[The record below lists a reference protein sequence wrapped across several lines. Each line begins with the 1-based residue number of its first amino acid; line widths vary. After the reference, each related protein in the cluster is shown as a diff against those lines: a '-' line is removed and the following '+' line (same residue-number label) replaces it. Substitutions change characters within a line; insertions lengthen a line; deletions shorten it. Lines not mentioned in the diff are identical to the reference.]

1 MQKKELQDLLT
12 GALIGL
18 VKACG
23 TNPKTEN
30 TDAIVAE
37 GLAMTSPDFPG
48 EVTEPE
54 LASFIAKVRDEKYT
68 VSPGCRLCAAP
79 CGNTSDFDMKEI
91 AGGEKEKSM
100 KRELLALIRA
110 MAVKTWKRSGR
121 GTTGNDGAGEE
132 ASDTY
137 GGVGACALAADPEQL
152 FFFYKALSI
161 ISYDFTCEE
170 LVPVLEEA
178 KSLGERQPV
187 AADRSR
193 Q

>member
-30 TDAIVAE
+30 TDAIVTE

-54 LASFIAKVRDEKYT
+54 LAS

-110 MAVKTWKRSGR
+110 MAVKIWKHSGR

-132 ASDTY
+132 ASDIY

-178 KSLGERQPV
+178 KSLGERQPA

>member
-23 TNPKTEN
+23 TNPKTEI

-79 CGNTSDFDMKEI
+79 CGNTSDFDMK
-91 AGGEKEKSM
+91 
-100 KRELLALIRA
+100 
-110 MAVKTWKRSGR
+110 
-121 GTTGNDGAGEE
+121 
-132 ASDTY
+132 
-137 GGVGACALAADPEQL
+137 
-152 FFFYKALSI
+152 
-161 ISYDFTCEE
+161 
-170 LVPVLEEA
+170 
-178 KSLGERQPV
+178 
-187 AADRSR
+187 
-193 Q
+193 

>member
-91 AGGEKEKSM
+91 LGEEKSRQM
-100 KRELLALIRA
+100 KRQLLRLIREQ
-110 MAVKTWKRSGR
+110 AVKIWKCNKR
-121 GTTGNDGAGEE
+121 E
-132 ASDTY
+132 
-137 GGVGACALAADPEQL
+137 PEQVL
-152 FFFYKALSI
+152 FFYKALSI
-161 ISYDFTCEE
+161 ISYDFTSKE
-170 LVPVLEEA
+170 LEPVLEEA
-178 KSLGERQPV
+178 SHFSGESPRENREGTTEEGRIV
-187 AADRSR
+187 
-193 Q
+193 

>member
-30 TDAIVAE
+30 TDAIVTE

-110 MAVKTWKRSGR
+110 MAVKIWKRSGR

-132 ASDTY
+132 A
-137 GGVGACALAADPEQL
+137 DPEQL
-152 FFFYKALSI
+152 FFF
-161 ISYDFTCEE
+161 YDFTCEE

-178 KSLGERQPV
+178 KSLGERQP
-187 AADRSR
+187 AAGNRSR

>member
-30 TDAIVAE
+30 TDAIVTE
-37 GLAMTSPDFPG
+37 GLAMTSPDFPE

-91 AGGEKEKSM
+91 ASEEKENEM
-100 KRELLALIRA
+100 KRELLARIRA
-110 MAVKTWKRSGR
+110 MAVKIWEDNKDSTA
-121 GTTGNDGAGEE
+121 GNDGAGEE
-132 ASDTY
+132 ANDTY
-137 GGVGACALAADPEQL
+137 CGVGACALAAETEQL

-170 LVPVLEEA
+170 LAPVLEEA

-187 AADRSR
+187 AGNKEK
-193 Q
+193 